1 MGGVSRALGNP
12 TLLFRGFEL
21 SYTLLILDT
30 CMHESARFGE
40 LRLLISQLLAF
51 TLQRPAGTS
60 CFDPTKKRN
69 DCFGEIS
76 STIWTRELYFMA
88 RLCEEFPNAVSE

>member
-40 LRLLISQLLAF
+40 LKLLISQLLAF

-69 DCFGEIS
+69 DRFGEIS